1 MRLSCL
7 INNYNYGRFV
17 AEAVDSALS
26 QSAPFDEIIVVDDGS
41 NDQSLAVLSALEQ
54 RCPRLKVVRKP
65 NGGQLSAFSAGLAA
79 STGDVLYFL
88 DADDLFEPN
97 YVERTAGVFQTRPDV
112 GYVFSGRRLFGRIE
126 RVERPFSD
134 EIDLGYSVAVLAT
147 GGVWCGASTSCVSMR
162 RSTLER
168 LLPAPDMDPLWRI
181 NADLC
186 LAYGASLAGVR
197 KYCVPEPLVAYR
209 VHDHN
214 AHYGKPEDAAGKY
227 QRRLQAQTLIEHYS
241 RRLGL
246 DRAQLAE
253 LLHLEFMTVPK
264 PTHAMLKRYLRTTL
278 ASRSRLTRRIGLA
291 WTIWRHYYRSRH
303 APAPIAARYEQRRDL
318 NLYTPAKAS

>member
-17 AEAVDSALS
+17 AEAVESALS
-26 QSAPFDEIIVVDDGS
+26 QSTPFDEVIVVDDGS
-41 NDQSLAVLSALEQ
+41 NDQSLAVLASLEQ
-54 RCPRLKVVRKP
+54 RYPRLKVVRKS

-88 DADDLFEPN
+88 DADDLYEPD

-126 RVERPFSD
+126 QVERPFTE

-147 GGVWCGASTSCVSMR
+147 GGVWCGASTSCISMR
-162 RSTLER
+162 RTTLER
-168 LLPAPDMDPLWRI
+168 LLPAPDMDSQWKI

-227 QRRLQAQTLIEHYS
+227 LRRVQAQTLIEHYS

-246 DRAQLAE
+246 DRTQLADV
-253 LLHLEFMTVPK
+253 LHLEFLTVPR
-264 PTHAMLKRYLRTTL
+264 PTYAMLKRYLRTTF
-278 ASRSRLTRRIGLA
+278 ASRSRVQRRAWLA
-291 WTIWRHYYRSRH
+291 WRIWRHYRASRH
-303 APAPIAARYEQRRDL
+303 TPAPIAARFDGRRDL
-318 NLYTPAKAS
+318 NLYAPAKAS